1 MKDSNHDIGYL
12 NKTSK
17 RRRRSRNPIRRG
29 TQIKNEE
36 EKNTNHMETF

>member
-17 RRRRSRNPIRRG
+17 RRRRSRKPIRRG
-29 TQIKNEE
+29 TQNETGKKE
-36 EKNTNHMETF
+36 TNKK